1 MNSLC
6 VCVFLGT
13 LCVCSCACIYLWRSE
28 DSIQYSSLEATH
40 LGFPSPTSIGLEII
54 SLVRWGSFSRSFDP
68 DPPVLGLNT
77 CIMVSDF
84 VIWVLGFT
92 YGS

>member
-1 MNSLC
+1 MFVPVPVSTC
-6 VCVFLGT
+6 GGQK
-13 LCVCSCACIYLWRSE
+13 
-28 DSIQYSSLEATH
+28 DSIQYYSLEATH
-40 LGFPSPTSIGLEII
+40 LGFPPPTSFGLEII
-54 SLVRWGSFSRSFDP
+54 SLVRWDSFSHSFYS

-77 CIMVSDF
+77 CIIVPDF